1 MVFWYQ
7 YHRRTN
13 LWPTYREASL
23 EIDLHYTQ
31 IGWQVRKLIEHGW
44 MVKEDRGKQVGLT
57 IDGEKALI
65 DAELI
70 ALGKKPKEINIV
82 KNKIKKRNG

>member
-1 MVFWYQ
+1 
-7 YHRRTN
+7 
-13 LWPTYREASL
+13 
-23 EIDLHYTQ
+23 
-31 IGWQVRKLIEHGW
+31 